1 MKKTACESCS
11 NYIYDEEADCFY
23 CDIDLDEDEMGRFLS
38 SDTFSCPYYD
48 FYDEYGI
55 VKKQN

>member
-11 NYIYDEEADCFY
+11 NYIYDEEYGSFY
-23 CDIDLDEDEMGRFLS
+23 CDVSLDEDEMSRFLA
-38 SDTFSCPYYD
+38 SDTFSCPYYN
-48 FYDEYGI
+48 FYDEYDI